1 MPRKWKIQCKIVFL
15 VKADPDSDAMMRLD
29 KAGGAVKK
37 ASDELINA
45 AKDAREAKVDV
56 QVK

>member
-1 MPRKWKIQCKIVFL
+1 
-15 VKADPDSDAMMRLD
+15 MMRLD

-56 QVK
+56 QVQ

>member
-1 MPRKWKIQCKIVFL
+1 ML

-56 QVK
+56 QVQ